1 MVIFICVF
9 VFVFVNI
16 GIFVLEFKVIDNF
29 ILNLLGLIL
38 LFIWLIFFMI
48 LVV

>member
-38 LFIWLIFFMI
+38 LFMWLIFFMI